1 MKIFGSGFSFPLNKL
16 EIGYE
21 LRRVSWQKMCNI
33 LRGRSA
39 NHTTNCTNFLSTHW
53 TFLGCWIF
61 FKFQYKSFFEK
72 KKRKS
77 LLFLASDMRRPEKR
91 GRKTFFFIFSLFC
104 CDCEKQSPRLFC
116 YRHSQQNWNRKSN
129 YWRDCPTRHWK
140 AISMTV
146 GIGGHLWPHALSW
159 HEVALAIACQF
170 QPTPG
175 FPIPPPLPLPF
186 RPPSPLQQALL
197 PGSLFLFLLPPP
209 KSCSPSLSVSDHA
222 DRLSRG
228 RRRGKHTHAH
238 THTGMRLCPE
248 GTAAAHKV

>member
-1 MKIFGSGFSFPLNKL
+1 M
-16 EIGYE
+16 
-21 LRRVSWQKMCNI
+21 
-33 LRGRSA
+33 
-39 NHTTNCTNFLSTHW
+39 
-53 TFLGCWIF
+53 
-61 FKFQYKSFFEK
+61 
-72 KKRKS
+72 
-77 LLFLASDMRRPEKR
+77 LFLARSDMRWPEKR
-91 GRKTFFFIFSLFC
+91 GRKFFSLFC

-116 YRHSQQNWNRKSN
+116 YRRSWQNWNRKSN

-175 FPIPPPLPLPF
+175 FPIPPPLPVPF
-186 RPPSPLQQALL
+186 HPPSPLQQALL

-228 RRRGKHTHAH
+228 RRRGKHIHIH
-238 THTGMRLCPE
+238 TQGCSCVQRARRWRTKFRVCNHVALFPIRKRLIVDSWRGGNCWLRE
-248 GTAAAHKV
+248 

>member
-21 LRRVSWQKMCNI
+21 LRRVSWQKICNI
-33 LRGRSA
+33 LRVRSA

-53 TFLGCWIF
+53 TFLWCWIF

-72 KKRKS
+72 KKEKVCFSLRAICGDRKKEAGRLFFYFFSFLLWLWETKSPS
-77 LLFLASDMRRPEKR
+77 LLLPALRAELKQ
-91 GRKTFFFIFSLFC
+91 
-104 CDCEKQSPRLFC
+104 EKQLLERLSHKALKSYQHDGWDWGTPMAPCIILAWGRFG
-116 YRHSQQNWNRKSN
+116 NRL
-129 YWRDCPTRHWK
+129 P
-140 AISMTV
+140 ISTNT
-146 GIGGHLWPHALSW
+146 WLS
-159 HEVALAIACQF
+159 HPPAPPPPF
-170 QPTPG
+170 
-175 FPIPPPLPLPF
+175 PPPLH
-186 RPPSPLQQALL
+186 PLQQALL

-228 RRRGKHTHAH
+228 RRRGKHTHTH
-238 THTGMRLCPE
+238 THTGMRLCPA